1 MFTPIKNKKVYE
13 QVIEQIQAM
22 IMEGKLKKGDKL
34 LSERELAEQLQV
46 SRPSIREALRALEI
60 IGLIETRQG
69 EGNFISGSVENSFF
83 QPLSVLFM
91 LNNGRSKDILELRVI
106 IEVQIAG
113 LAARRMT
120 DEHKRE
126 LEELMSK
133 LREAETEEES
143 ARIDKAL
150 HYKIAMITENY
161 LLISLLQAIS
171 SLMESFIGNARI
183 MILKNTESKNLLTE
197 QHQRICCALIAEDS
211 LEAERAME
219 EHLESINNIIEDLEY
234 EKHLPSL

>member
-13 QVIEQIQAM
+13 QVIEQIQDM

-91 LNNGRSKDILELRVI
+91 LNNGRPKDILELRVI
-106 IEVQIAG
+106 IEVQIAA
-113 LAARRMT
+113 LAAKRMT
-120 DEHKRE
+120 DEHKAE
-126 LEELMSK
+126 LEDLMSK
-133 LREAETEEES
+133 LWEAETEEES
-143 ARIDKAL
+143 AKIDTEL
-150 HYKIAMITENY
+150 HYKIARITENY

-197 QHQRICCALIAEDS
+197 QHQRICRALIAEDS
-211 LEAERAME
+211 QEAENAMRD
-219 EHLESINNIIEDLEY
+219 HLESINNIIEYLEY
-234 EKHLPSL
+234 GKHLPSL